1 MDEKYAKIPNKYENC
16 QNDSTSKNRCKNKVT
31 PVIVSAKCSAGH
43 EPAEAREDRRLHGR
57 RDASERAPL
66 PHHPPHH
73 LRQGAQQDR

>member
-1 MDEKYAKIPNKYENC
+1 MIQRK
-16 QNDSTSKNRCKNKVT
+16 KNSCKNEVT
-31 PVIVSAKCSAGH
+31 HVIFSAKCSSGH